1 MEVNK
6 DAQAIF
12 MEAISGL
19 KEYARVNGEE
29 VTKEDVT
36 SYFKGIELDASKL
49 QMVYGYL
56 MANNIKVRGEA
67 QEDNSF
73 LSMLES
79 AAANDNKEY
88 AEPAGL
94 NDDALSAGQGSTQ
107 TDKEAGVQAG
117 EEAYGQ
123 ICKGTEEQTGGE
135 ASQSGK
141 ETEAQTNSQS
151 GTSDRTIA
159 HMNKASDYEEDEK
172 YLSLYIE
179 DISKVEKL
187 SEVSRAY
194 LLMNIVEDNDKE
206 SLKLLSESYL
216 EKVVDWTE
224 PFRHQGVLSSDL
236 IQEGN
241 LAMMA
246 YVSEKRFANN
256 YEWREKIKEGS
267 TEDLLQVMEAIDEDV
282 RSEVEGSIRVMID
295 EQNASEQVTDK
306 VLNKVNLVN
315 DWAKRLKEELGR
327 KPTVQEVADKIGI
340 SADNIREAIQLSADN
355 IEDIQQ

>member
-19 KEYARVNGEE
+19 KEYARVNGGE

-36 SYFKGIELDASKL
+36 SYFKGIELDDSKL

-73 LSMLES
+73 LSMLER

-135 ASQSGK
+135 VSQSGK
-141 ETEAQTNSQS
+141 GTE
-151 GTSDRTIA
+151 A
-159 HMNKASDYEEDEK
+159 HMNKDSDYEEDEK
-172 YLSLYIE
+172 YLSLYME

-224 PFRHQGVLSSDL
+224 PFRHQGVLSGDL

-282 RSEVEGSIRVMID
+282 RSEVEGSIRMMID

-340 SADNIREAIQLSADN
+340 SAENIREAIQLSADN